1 MTYVFTA
8 LYSERRL
15 KLSHTPHNSINA
27 VKAWKEYAF
36 ESVCSLK
43 GNSAKGMR
51 NAFSEP
57 KKKWEKRKKKAKR
70 EPFCKQFEIFG
81 LCFVRLTNVMERS
94 RRRFVARDERKSET
108 HCRERSKEIHSIMYY
123 LRYRVGVYL
132 WPEHRLMLADFRF
145 ISCTRK
151 KKCKSISKRDEN
163 VRNWISF
170 WEHRV
175 ALCNEGIFFN

>member
-1 MTYVFTA
+1 MSLLRCIASAVLSFPTPRTTA
-8 LYSERRL
+8 LMPSKRE
-15 KLSHTPHNSINA
+15 KNMLSSRCAH
-27 VKAWKEYAF
+27 WKETRQK
-36 ESVCSLK
+36 EC
-43 GNSAKGMR
+43 GMLLV
-51 NAFSEP
+51 SQ
-57 KKKWEKRKKKAKR
+57 KKWEKRKKKAKR